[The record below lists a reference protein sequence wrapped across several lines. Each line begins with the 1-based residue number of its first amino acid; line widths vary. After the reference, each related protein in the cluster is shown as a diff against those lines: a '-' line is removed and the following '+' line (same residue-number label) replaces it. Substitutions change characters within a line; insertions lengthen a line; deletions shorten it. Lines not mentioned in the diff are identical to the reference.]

1 MKRSKLMIA
10 VALSCMLCA
19 SAVPTTQAQQ
29 KLELLLAEAQIAVLL
44 AELSKDTQHPK
55 VKRKQMFRLRR
66 VLKTLW
72 VSLEQK
78 EKAFPEAQL
87 KDAQHPKVSAK
98 KRKENNSKRG
108 HIALFFL

>member
-1 MKRSKLMIA
+1 
-10 VALSCMLCA
+10 
-19 SAVPTTQAQQ
+19 
-29 KLELLLAEAQIAVLL
+29 
-44 AELSKDTQHPK
+44 
-55 VKRKQMFRLRR
+55 MFRLRR

-87 KDAQHPKVSAK
+87 KDTQHPKVSAK